1 MDFSKTINYKISDLA
16 ALHRTELEK
25 SLSGVNIHSGQ
36 VFILFELWV
45 EDGLSQTDLAKNL
58 KLSAPTINKMV
69 KGLSD
74 AGFIIL
80 KRSESDGRLVHVFLS
95 EKGKQVKSGVEN
107 IWHDLESKITI
118 YLTETEKLILLQ
130 LLEKVL
136 LYFYNDSD
144 KKIISIFRG

>member
-36 VFILFELWV
+36 VFILFELWS
-45 EDGLSQTDLAKNL
+45 EDGLSQVDLAKNL

-69 KGLSD
+69 KSLSD
-74 AGFIIL
+74 GGFVKM
-80 KRSESDGRLVHVFLS
+80 KRSGSDARLVNVFLS
-95 EKGKQVKSGVEN
+95 EKGKQIESEVEN
-107 IWHDLESKITI
+107 IWQDLESKITVH
-118 YLTETEKLILLQ
+118 LTETEKLIFLQ

-136 LYFYNDSD
+136 LYFYNDSET
-144 KKIISIFRG
+144 K